1 MQIGLHSLIFCY
13 TFLVETEEFL
23 SQLVS
28 GNGNFS
34 SSLARQ
40 VHGPAQEAVSQFILE
55 TKIRSL

>member
-28 GNGNFS
+28 GN
-34 SSLARQ
+34 
-40 VHGPAQEAVSQFILE
+40 
-55 TKIRSL
+55 